1 MKHFRVIQNGKEVAS
16 FFCEKYNFDKDGNSY
31 VFQLTEQDSLIVSNM
46 GTIIKIGS
54 AETEM
59 ERLNNIA
66 EHTMKQYE
74 KS

>member
-1 MKHFRVIQNGKEVAS
+1 MKHFKIIQNGKEVSS
-16 FFCEKYNFDKDGNSY
+16 FFCEKYTFDKDANSY
-31 VFQLTEQDSLIVSNM
+31 VFQLTSEDTLIVSNM
-46 GTIIKIGS
+46 GSIIKIGS

-66 EHTMKQYE
+66 EHTMKQFE